1 MKMIDLKYIGN
12 EKMMEMME
20 MKYATLT
27 YK

>member
-1 MKMIDLKYIGN
+1 MKMIDLKYTGN

>member
-1 MKMIDLKYIGN
+1 MIDLKYIGN